1 MTLRCMKMEFDI
13 VDKFERTI
21 ADYFGSPYAVATD
34 CCTHAIELCLRY
46 EQYDQI
52 QIPEQ
57 TYISLPF
64 TAEKLGLKWS
74 WKKNYKWHDYYH
86 IWNTNIIDAAV
97 LWEENTY
104 IPGTYMCLSF
114 QFRKHLNL
122 GRGGMIL
129 LDNKDAYDTLKKM
142 SYDGRT
148 NDKPWGEQDIDIIG
162 YHYYM
167 TPETASLGIQKFEEV
182 KSKEPKRFCYLNYPF
197 LPDMRV
203 FKK

>member
-1 MTLRCMKMEFDI
+1 MKMEFDI

-114 QFRKHLNL
+114 QFKKHLNL

-129 LDNKDAYDTLKKM
+129 CDNLEHQKLLKKFR
-142 SYDGRT
+142 YDGRL
-148 NDKPWGEQDIDIIG
+148 DDIPWADQNIDCIG

-167 TPETASLGIQKFEEV
+167 TPETAEIGLQKFNQV
-182 KSKEPKRFCYLNYPF
+182 KNSLPKNWSYKDYPNLKNF
-197 LPDMRV
+197 KV
-203 FKK
+203 FN